1 MTVSKLRVQVEGT
14 SMMADTWSDISKDPN
29 CPEVLSYRAE
39 MLARARQRQLIDNR
53 IAHICQLA
61 KGKHVLDIGVV
72 EHFRESSAV
81 DTWLHKHVREA
92 SASCLGMDILED
104 EVKSLNQ
111 RGYNVVA
118 HDITAAPLN
127 EQFDLIVVGDVIEHL
142 NNPSSLFKHAA
153 QMLRPG
159 GRLLVS
165 TPNPWYANAILKN
178 LFEGQ
183 PFTDSAD
190 HVAWFDAGTLCELAN
205 RFDLAL
211 NRYAGVRAES
221 SGSWKSALFMK
232 LTPFLIALGLRPEVF
247 AKTMMYEFTP
257 KVRTK

>member
-1 MTVSKLRVQVEGT
+1 
-14 SMMADTWSDISKDPN
+14 MMVDTWSDISKDPN
-29 CPEVLSYRAE
+29 CPQVLSHRTE
-39 MLARARQRQLIDNR
+39 QLARARYAKLIDNR
-53 IAHICQLA
+53 IAYICQLA

-72 EHFRESSAV
+72 EHFRASSAV
-81 DTWLHKHVREA
+81 DTWLHKHVSEA
-92 SASCLGMDILED
+92 AASCLGMDILED
-104 EVKSLNQ
+104 EVKSLNE
-111 RGYNVVA
+111 RGYKVVA
-118 HDITAAPLN
+118 HDITSAPLN
-127 EQFDLIVVGDVIEHL
+127 EQFDLVVVGDVIEHL

-159 GRLLVS
+159 GRLVVS

-178 LFEGQ
+178 LFEGK

-211 NRYAGVRAES
+211 SKYAGIKAES
-221 SGSWKSALFMK
+221 SGSSKSGLFMK
-232 LTPFLIALGLRPEVF
+232 LAPVLISLGFRPEVF
-247 AKTMMYEFTP
+247 AKTMIYEFTP